1 VFLLFNFHKKKHK
14 TLIYRRLQDL
24 RTYAN
29 IIAPKTINRYGLI
42 LSWKEQQ
49 AHPMWK
55 LGKEIAT
62 GQGILLTIQKRWLK
76 KYWK

>member
-49 AHPMWK
+49 AHPM
-55 LGKEIAT
+55 
-62 GQGILLTIQKRWLK
+62 
-76 KYWK
+76 